1 MPAGDPNAMGRAM
14 QLILCRAA
22 WITTHIMQVE
32 IYPDLAA
39 FCGRADYQQW
49 LSQWQPPAGVELWLD
64 HEQQPAAAMT
74 PRQKELTRRAT
85 RLPFY
90 FLDSLEIGGRACV
103 DIGCGHN
110 WFPQFYPTVWGVDPG
125 HEQHRDA
132 ELTPAW
138 WWHNRHRWPRA
149 LAINSLHFCPQQE
162 VTGQVSLVLSLLE
175 PGGRAMVAL
184 NRTRIQEH
192 TPDYQAELM
201 RDQLSQTPGLTRM
214 VWVDS
219 PRDAFMDGNVWLW
232 LRA

>member
-1 MPAGDPNAMGRAM
+1 
-14 QLILCRAA
+14 
-22 WITTHIMQVE
+22 MQVE

-64 HEQQPAAAMT
+64 HEQQLVSPGDPMT
-74 PRQKELTRRAT
+74 PRQQELTRRAT
-85 RLPFY
+85 RLPFH
-90 FLDSLEIGGRACV
+90 LLESLEIRDLACV

-110 WFPQFYPTVWGVDPG
+110 WFRHHHPRMWGVDPD
-125 HEQHRDA
+125 HEQHRDE

-138 WWHNRHRWPRA
+138 WWQNRHRWPRA

-175 PGGRAMVAL
+175 PGGRAFVAL
-184 NRTRIQEH
+184 NRARIEER
-192 TPDYQAELM
+192 TPRYDESPLRQ
-201 RDQLSQTPGLTRM
+201 QLSQSAGVTRM

-219 PRDAFMDGNVWLW
+219 PRDAFMDGNLWLW
-232 LRA
+232 LERPDLVA